1 MEWNHMTGRLQEE
14 TKAKTLRSTNEGI
27 PVEASEG
34 LHGVQEVL
42 QGGDRGK

>member
-1 MEWNHMTGRLQEE
+1 LQGKKN
-14 TKAKTLRSTNEGI
+14 KAKTLRGTNEGI

-42 QGGDRGK
+42 QGGDWEK